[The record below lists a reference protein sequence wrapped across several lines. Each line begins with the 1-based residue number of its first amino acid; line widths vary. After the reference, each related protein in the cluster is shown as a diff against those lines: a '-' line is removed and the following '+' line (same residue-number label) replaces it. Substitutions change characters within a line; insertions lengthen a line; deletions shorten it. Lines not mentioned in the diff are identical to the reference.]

1 MNEENILENTNKKET
16 NNITENLVLN
26 TSINNSVDRL
36 KVNQYNLRLRLFLGI
51 IIILYLVI
59 FYPNIF
65 DGFKKY
71 INTINLRFLKEF
83 LKVHNGIKNSLI
95 IICTSS
101 TDFIV
106 IFTLVYFVLFS
117 KSYTFPISIVFYTFI
132 FINLKSSY
140 NKDYISLWNNPGFP
154 SILLSYNNNKITN
167 FESIL
172 GFIIIC
178 LCELKKYKCN
188 VLVIFCYGLVFVH
201 SQIIIILTY
210 YSVVEVLLSIIVAH
224 YSYYLSN
231 ELNNLLKD

>member
-1 MNEENILENTNKKET
+1 MNDEIILENNKKEANHNT
-16 NNITENLVLN
+16 DNLALN
-26 TSINNSVDRL
+26 TSINNSIDRL
-36 KVNQYNLRLRLFLGI
+36 KVNQYNLRLRLFLGLL
-51 IIILYLVI
+51 IILYLLI

-65 DGFKKY
+65 DGLKNY

-83 LKVHNGIKNSLI
+83 LKVHNGIKNTLI
-95 IICTSS
+95 IMLTSS

-106 IFTLVYFVLFS
+106 IYTLVYFILFS

-132 FINLKSSY
+132 FINLKSTY
-140 NKDYISLWNNPGFP
+140 NKDYVTLWNNPGFP
-154 SILLSYNNNKITN
+154 SFLLSYSNNKITN

-188 VLVIFCYGLVFVH
+188 VLVVFCYCLVFVH
-201 SQIIIILTY
+201 SEIIIILTY

-224 YSYYLSN
+224 YSYFLSDQ
-231 ELNNLLKD
+231 LNDLLLE